1 MHKHESSEFGKIG
14 RAFVS
19 AGGTLICLAHTNKY
33 RSADGDPMY
42 VGTSDINYYFDCVYI
57 LDKLEGH
64 MTGNDAAI
72 EFMNKKARCDVADKV
87 SFSYSKEFWAE
98 L

>member
-1 MHKHESSEFGKIG
+1 
-14 RAFVS
+14 
-19 AGGTLICLAHTNKY
+19 
-33 RSADGDPMY
+33 
-42 VGTSDINYYFDCVYI
+42 
-57 LDKLEGH
+57 

>member
-1 MHKHESSEFGKIG
+1 
-14 RAFVS
+14 
-19 AGGTLICLAHTNKY
+19 
-33 RSADGDPMY
+33 MY
-42 VGTSDINYYFDCVYI
+42 GETSDISDDCDCVYI
-57 LDKLEGH
+57 LDKLDGY
-64 MTGNDAAI
+64 MTDNDAAI